1 MARHRQLV
9 SHVLGWTMFG
19 AAVILLLG
27 SVGAGAITYEN
38 AYADRIFPGVR
49 VGPIVVGGLSKA
61 DGSARIQLALD
72 AFLGQGIPYV
82 LDGRIVTIDPIVTAP
97 QDPDL
102 TYRLIEVD
110 VPKLVDSA
118 FTLGRRPSLVAAWS
132 ERARGAIRDDLVVPI
147 TASVDRKRLEEALAE
162 NLSRDLPAM
171 RPPRVEPVVTDGVVS
186 WNVVAG
192 QSGRR
197 IDIAA
202 VAAETEQ
209 RIAALDP
216 APVLVPTIEAAPPYT
231 TEEVIAA
238 LPRIEAALGRAPLTL
253 THGEQRW
260 TAEATT
266 LAGWFTFGDRPEPV
280 LDRNAINA
288 FLTPI
293 AKDIERQ
300 AENARLSINPTT
312 KRVREFRS
320 AREGVRIERDALV
333 AALQDAVFGTRPP
346 LIAIPTAVEA
356 PTVAVADTNDLGIRE
371 LLGVGRTKFTGSPPN
386 RRHNIGIGA
395 GLLNGVLIAPDEEFS
410 TVGAVS
416 PFTAETGYK
425 PELVIKGSR
434 TIPEYGGG
442 LCQVSTT
449 LFRTVLATGLPVT
462 ERANH
467 AYRVPYYEPPVG
479 MDATI
484 YGPKPDFKFV
494 NDTGHHLLLRTRIEG
509 DELIYELWGTNDGR
523 VASSSEPEV
532 FNFVSPPPAKTVETA
547 DLPPGKKKCTERA
560 HTGADAKFTYT
571 VTHADGTKD
580 ERIFKSHYRP
590 WQAVCLVGKQL
601 PAPSSQ
607 SQADENASTETGT
620 PGTVN
625 APTPTLTAPPLPA
638 TPAEEAP
645 PQIN

>member
-1 MARHRQLV
+1 MPRHRQLV

-38 AYADRIFPGVR
+38 AYVDRIFPGVR

-82 LDGRIVTIDPIVTAP
+82 LDGRVVTIDPIVIAP

-118 FTLGRRPSLVAAWS
+118 FTVGRRPSLVAAWS
-132 ERARGAIRDDLVVPI
+132 ERARGALRDDLAIPI
-147 TASVDRKRLEEALAE
+147 TASVDRKRLEEALTE
-162 NLSRDLPAM
+162 NLSKELSAM
-171 RPPRVEPVVTDGVVS
+171 RPPRVEPVVTDSVVS

-216 APVLVPTIEAAPPYT
+216 APVLVPTVEAAPPYT

-238 LPRIEAALGRAPLTL
+238 LSRIEAALGRAPLTL

-260 TAEATT
+260 AVEPAT

-280 LDRNAINA
+280 LDHNAIDA
-288 FLTPI
+288 FLAPI
-293 AKDIERQ
+293 AKDIERP

-312 KRVREFRS
+312 KRVRGFQS
-320 AREGVRIERDALV
+320 AREGVRIEREELI

-386 RRHNIGIGA
+386 RRHNIGVGSN
-395 GLLNGVLIAPDEEFS
+395 LLNGILIAPDEEFS
-410 TVGAVS
+410 LVNALM
-416 PFTAETGYK
+416 PFDASNGYRA
-425 PELVIKGSR
+425 ELVIKGSR
-434 TIPEYGGG
+434 TIPEFGGG
-442 LCQVSTT
+442 LCQVATT
-449 LFRTVLATGLPVT
+449 MFRVALAAGLPIT
-462 ERANH
+462 ERMNH

-484 YGPKPDFKFV
+484 YGPKPDFKFR
-494 NDTGHHLLLRTRIEG
+494 NDTGHHLLLRTRVEG
-509 DELIYELWGTNDGR
+509 DELIYELWGTKDGR
-523 VASSSEPEV
+523 NAQTSEPEV
-532 FNFVSPPPAKTVETA
+532 YNFVSPPPAKTVETA

-571 VTHADGTKD
+571 VTRADGTKD
-580 ERIFKSHYRP
+580 ERVFKSHYRP

-607 SQADENASTETGT
+607 PQADENASTETGM

-625 APTPTLTAPPLPA
+625 APAPTPAAPPLPA
-638 TPAEEAP
+638 TPAEEVP
-645 PQIN
+645 SQIN